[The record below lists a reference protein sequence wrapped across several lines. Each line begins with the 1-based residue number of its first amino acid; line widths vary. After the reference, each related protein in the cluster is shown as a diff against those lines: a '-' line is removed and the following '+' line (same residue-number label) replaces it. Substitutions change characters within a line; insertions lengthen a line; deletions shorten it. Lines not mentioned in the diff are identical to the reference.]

1 MELYTFEATEQDILD
16 RDELT
21 SSCRKCIPDRGDG
34 GREGTV
40 PVMLIDTITYRNP
53 IGQVN

>member
-1 MELYTFEATEQDILD
+1 MELFTFEATEQDILD